1 MLTPEQIREGLKK
14 MAKDHGPAVSNIAEV
29 KSVDVEKQTC
39 VLIDE
44 DGLEL
49 FDVRLRS
56 VLNENKSIL
65 IVPKVGSYVLAVRV
79 EDDDDW
85 MVIGYDEIES
95 FSYQTKKTVFAFDD
109 KGFLLQKENETLKKL
124 MTDLIAAIKNISFAV
139 TTPDTINGNTT
150 VLNNLAQFESVET
163 RFKDFLK

>member
-1 MLTPEQIREGLKK
+1 MTPEQLRERLKE
-14 MAKDHGPAVSNIAEV
+14 MAKNHGPAVSNIAQV
-29 KSVDVEKQTC
+29 KSVDLEKQSC

-49 FDVRLRS
+49 FDVRLRP

-65 IVPKVGSYVLAVRV
+65 IVPKLKSFVLAVRV

-95 FSYQTKKTVFAFDD
+95 FHYQTEKSVFAYDD
-109 KGFLLQKENETLKKL
+109 AGFLLQKENETLKKL
-124 MTDLIAAIKNISFAV
+124 MTDLIAAIKNISFTV
-139 TTPDTINGNTT
+139 TTPDTINGTT
-150 VLNNLAQFESVET
+150 TQLVNLNDFESVET
-163 RFKDFLK
+163 RFKAFLK